1 MTCKDELQKRRIF
14 NSCIEIQE
22 LEIPIFLEFKKGMRS
37 NDLKKRNDV
46 KSFRSRTLQQL
57 KSLIS

>member
-1 MTCKDELQKRRIF
+1 MECKDELQKRRIF

-37 NDLKKRNDV
+37 NDLK
-46 KSFRSRTLQQL
+46 
-57 KSLIS
+57 

>member
-1 MTCKDELQKRRIF
+1 MGCKDELQKRRIF

-46 KSFRSRTLQQL
+46 QSFRSRTLQQL

>member
-22 LEIPIFLEFKKGMRS
+22 LEIPIFFLS
-37 NDLKKRNDV
+37 SKRE
-46 KSFRSRTLQQL
+46 RE
-57 KSLIS
+57 